1 MFMSQLF
8 ENLLLLGRPAS
19 GKSEFIDFMK
29 KVSDS
34 DRAAQYH
41 IGQFKEMDD
50 FPWIWEKFMEDNLWE
65 KAGLPR
71 RFSFG
76 GDNPGLSREGAPL
89 FDFCMA
95 KFNAEYA
102 KHYLNNGSFYKDGTL
117 ILEFARGG
125 QNAYSKALN
134 QLSKE
139 ILGRSAIL
147 FVLVSYE
154 ESCRRNNAR
163 YQEKLQHSILAHKVP
178 DETMQYFYQTHDWL
192 ELTEQRQS
200 GTLQIQG
207 VKVPFATMNN
217 EPELTDPVLLDKR
230 YGEALRRLMELKNA
244 GV

>member
-1 MFMSQLF
+1 MTKLF
-8 ENLLLLGRPAS
+8 ENILLLGRPAS

-29 KVSDS
+29 KVSDA

-41 IGQFKEMDD
+41 IGNFKEMDD
-50 FPWIWEKFMEDNLWE
+50 FPWIWEKFIEDALWE
-65 KAGLPR
+65 KAGYPR

-76 GDNPGLSREGAPL
+76 GENPGLSKEGAPL

-102 KHYLNNGSFYKDGTL
+102 KHYLNNEAFYKEGTL
-117 ILEFARGG
+117 FIEFARGG
-125 QNAYSKALN
+125 QNAYGKALN

-139 ILGRSAIL
+139 VLKRSAIL

-178 DETMQYFYQTHDWL
+178 DETMQNFYRTHDWL
-192 ELTEQRQS
+192 ELTNGQES
-200 GTLQIQG
+200 GSLNLQG
-207 VKVPFATMNN
+207 GNVPFVTMNN
-217 EPELTDPVLLDKR
+217 EPESTDPVLLNKR
-230 YGEALRRLMELKNA
+230 YGAALRRLMEIKNA